1 MQRVA
6 RINSKGDLIYENR
19 RTFWQ
24 KIKMQRQLVI
34 MSVPFMLMVFIFSYT
49 PLIGWYMA
57 FTDYKPGVTGI
68 LNAPFIGL
76 AHFKELFT
84 DSYFYTSLRNTLAIS
99 SLKLIFNFVST
110 ISLAVMLNEVKNQV
124 FKRTVQT
131 ISYLPHFVSWVVAAN
146 LIFTSLS
153 PESGIVNTILLKLG
167 IVKEPVPF
175 MGMKEYFWWIL
186 ALSNVW
192 KEVGWGAIIYLSAM
206 TGIDPDL
213 YDAAAVDGAGRI
225 LRIFTV
231 TLPSIAP
238 TIKLLLVLNIGSIL
252 NAGFEQVFLMTN
264 PSVDEV
270 GRTLQIYVYNYAM
283 KYFRFAYGTAIGI
296 FNSVVSFTLINI
308 SNSISKKIDGEGIF

>member
-225 LRIFTV
+225 MRIFTV

>member
-34 MSVPFMLMVFIFSYT
+34 MSVPFMLMIFIFSYT

-225 LRIFTV
+225 MRIFTV